1 MSELTWTSEK
11 PTEPG
16 WYWHR
21 ISVHTKPTFVKMWQ
35 DENDGGRL
43 VFTGDSNGFPA
54 KIGSAVPAE
63 KLRGQWAG
71 PIPEPV
77 EAK

>member
-11 PTEPG
+11 PTAPG
-16 WYWHR
+16 WYWWR
-21 ISVHTKPTFVKMWQ
+21 SPTDRVMICDVYEWDYMFFVTTIG
-35 DENDGGRL
+35 EPLRVGGM
-43 VFTGDSNGFPA
+43 A
-54 KIGSAVPAE
+54 
-63 KLRGQWAG
+63 GQWAG